1 MTRKYLLVSANN
13 NPGETNEVSMNGHN
27 NSFTHYP
34 GEVFEVEF
42 MYGEANIRIMETG
55 EYDADAGYVGVEV
68 TVSVDGQDAEEDEDS
83 QPAGTEAS
91 ETAPAES

>member
-27 NSFTHYP
+27 NSFTHHP

-55 EYDADAGYVGVEV
+55 EYDDDAGYVGVEV
-68 TVSVDGQDAEEDEDS
+68 TVSVDGQDVEEDEND
-83 QPAGTEAS
+83 QPAGEEAP
-91 ETAPAES
+91 EKVEA